1 MIEVNVSEG
10 LGPVWRDR
18 LGDLGRFRPL
28 LIGAPAVSVD
38 GRMMPHE
45 WLATP
50 RGLLKADATDHGDDH
65 FLPGPQDIAWDVA
78 GFAMEFGLAAG
89 RTRDFAEYVAI
100 LSGDRRLP
108 ERLPF
113 HRVAYGACRLGYTTL
128 AAQTLGNSADGQRM
142 KALTQRYRRQLALS
156 IVRLGDS
163 VGTSISLPNRRRPPA
178 LSPAERSSGIVP
190 ERSSTEIPRPT

>member
-1 MIEVNVSEG
+1 MIEVNVAEG

-156 IVRLGDS
+156 IVRLGDL

-190 ERSSTEIPRPT
+190 ERSSTGDP